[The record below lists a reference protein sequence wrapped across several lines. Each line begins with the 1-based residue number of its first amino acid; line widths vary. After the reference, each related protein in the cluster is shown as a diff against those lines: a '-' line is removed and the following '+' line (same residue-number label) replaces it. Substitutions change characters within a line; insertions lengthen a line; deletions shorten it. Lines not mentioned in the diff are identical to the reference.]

1 MKTSLAHLPEYRR
14 KEIEKAVQIIV
25 ETVVPEK
32 VVLYG
37 SHATGEWAEDR
48 YVEGHVLLDYESD
61 YDILVVTKAGDIR
74 KDYEI
79 TDQIVNRCRYRVPVN
94 VITHDIDFVNEQ
106 LRKGQ
111 YFFSDI
117 VKEGILLYDAGSAEF
132 EKPQEL
138 TVAERKEIAEAD
150 FNKWFTSA
158 VIFLNTS
165 NLIKETYNTFKES
178 VFNLHQAAERT
189 YNAIILVFN
198 GYKPKTHNLDK
209 LRHFTKNLSLELFEI
224 FPRNTKE
231 EEHLFD
237 LLQKGY
243 IDARYKDD
251 YEINETELSTL
262 IDRVRKMQAI
272 VQKIC
277 RQKIAS
283 FEKN

>member
-25 ETVVPEK
+25 ETVAPEK

-61 YDILVVTKAGDIR
+61 YDILVVTKTGDIR

-94 VITHDIDFVNEQ
+94 VITHDIDYVNEQ

-117 VKEGILLYDAGSAEF
+117 VKEGILLYDAGSTDF
-132 EKPQEL
+132 EKPKEL
-138 TVAERKEIAEAD
+138 SIEERKAIAEAD
-150 FNKWFTSA
+150 FHKWFTSA
-158 VIFLNTS
+158 KEFLIDAKNAFNRDSFKNSIFH
-165 NLIKETYNTFKES
+165 
-178 VFNLHQAAERT
+178 LHQATERT
-189 YNAIILVFN
+189 YNAIMLVFT

-209 LRHFTKNLSLELFEI
+209 LRSFTKEFSKELLNV
-224 FPRNTKE
+224 FPKDSKE

-251 YEINETELSTL
+251 YNITKEELSIL
-262 IDRVRKMQAI
+262 FERYEHMQEI
-272 VQKIC
+272 TERLCIE
-277 RQKIAS
+277 KIALL
-283 FEKN
+283 K

>member
-1 MKTSLAHLPEYRR
+1 MKTSLTHLPEYRR

-25 ETVVPEK
+25 ETVAPEK

-37 SHATGEWAEDR
+37 SHATGGWAEDR

-61 YDILVVTKAGDIR
+61 YDILVITKPGDIR

-94 VITHDIDFVNEQ
+94 VITHDIDYVNEQ

-117 VKEGILLYDAGSAEF
+117 VKEGILLYDAGSSQF
-132 EKPQEL
+132 GKPKEL
-138 TVAERKEIAEAD
+138 SVEERKAIAEAD
-150 FNKWFTSA
+150 FQKWFTSA
-158 VIFLNTS
+158 NEFLIDAKNAYDRNS
-165 NLIKETYNTFKES
+165 FKKAAFE
-178 VFNLHQAAERT
+178 LHQATERI
-189 YNAIILVFN
+189 YNAIMLVYT

-209 LRHFTKNLSLELFEI
+209 LRTFTKDFSKDLYDI

-243 IDARYKDD
+243 IDARYKDE
-251 YEINETELSTL
+251 YVITEEEVKILLERIKILQETTRTICIRKINYL
-262 IDRVRKMQAI
+262 I
-272 VQKIC
+272 
-277 RQKIAS
+277 
-283 FEKN
+283 

>member
-14 KEIEKAVQIIV
+14 KEMEEALQIIV
-25 ETVVPEK
+25 ETVSPEK

-48 YVEGHVLLDYESD
+48 YVEGHILYDFESD
-61 YDILVVTKAGDIR
+61 YDILVVTKPGDIR

-94 VITHDIDFVNEQ
+94 VITHDMDYVNEQ

-117 VKEGILLYDAGSAEF
+117 IKEGILLYDAGNIEF
-132 EKPQEL
+132 EKPKEL
-138 TVAERKEIAEAD
+138 SVKESKAIAETD

-158 VIFLNTS
+158 NEFLIDAKNAYS
-165 NLIKETYNTFKES
+165 RNSYKKSAFE
-178 VFNLHQAAERT
+178 LHQATERM
-189 YNAIILVFN
+189 YNAIMLVYT

-209 LRHFTKNLSLELFEI
+209 LRTFTKEFSKELYEI
-224 FPRNTKE
+224 FPMNTKE

-237 LLQKGY
+237 LLQKAY
-243 IDARYKDD
+243 IDARYKDE
-251 YEINETELSTL
+251 YTINKNEVSTL
-262 IDRVRKMQAI
+262 LERIQTLQQITEAI
-272 VQKIC
+272 CTKKINSL
-277 RQKIAS
+277 K
-283 FEKN
+283 

>member
-25 ETVVPEK
+25 ETVAPEK

-94 VITHDIDFVNEQ
+94 VITHDIDYINEQ

-117 VKEGILLYDAGSAEF
+117 IKEGILLYDAGNGDF
-132 EKPQEL
+132 EKPKEL
-138 TVAERKEIAEAD
+138 SAEERKAIAEAD
-150 FNKWFTSA
+150 FHKWFTSA
-158 VIFLNTS
+158 VTFLNTS
-165 NLIKETYNTFKES
+165 NLIKETYQTFKES
-178 VFNLHQAAERT
+178 VFNLHQGAERT
-189 YNAIILVFN
+189 YNAVILVFT
-198 GYKPKTHNLDK
+198 GYKPKTHNLGK
-209 LRHFTKNLSLELFEI
+209 LRAFTKTFSLELYCI
-224 FPRNTKE
+224 FPRDTKH

-251 YEINETELSTL
+251 YVITEEELSTL

-272 VQKIC
+272 AEKVCQVKIESI
-277 RQKIAS
+277 K
-283 FEKN
+283 

>member
-14 KEIEKAVQIIV
+14 KEIKKALQIIV
-25 ETVVPEK
+25 ETVSPEK

-48 YVEGHVLLDYESD
+48 YVEGHILYDFESD
-61 YDILVVTKAGDIR
+61 YDILVVTKPGDIR

-94 VITHDIDFVNEQ
+94 VITHDMDYVNEQ

-117 VKEGILLYDAGSAEF
+117 IKEGILLYDAGNIEF
-132 EKPQEL
+132 EKPKEL
-138 TVAERKEIAEAD
+138 SVKESKAIAETD

-158 VIFLNTS
+158 NEFLIDAKNAYS
-165 NLIKETYNTFKES
+165 RNSYKKSAFE
-178 VFNLHQAAERT
+178 LHQATERM
-189 YNAIILVFN
+189 YNAIMLVYT

-209 LRHFTKNLSLELFEI
+209 LRTFTKEFSKELYEI
-224 FPRNTKE
+224 FPMNTKE

-237 LLQKGY
+237 LLQKAY
-243 IDARYKDD
+243 IDARYKDE
-251 YEINETELSTL
+251 YTINKNEVSTL
-262 IDRVRKMQAI
+262 LERIQTLQQITEAI
-272 VQKIC
+272 CTKKINSL
-277 RQKIAS
+277 K
-283 FEKN
+283 